1 MVAIGIITKPT
12 LEKNIKLIT
21 IFRITEIKEY
31 LNGVLV
37 SFLANKNVENIL
49 IKENAGSPKEK

>member
-1 MVAIGIITKPT
+1 MAIGIIIKPT
-12 LEKNIKLIT
+12 FEKKIKLIA
-21 IFRITEIKEY
+21 IFKNTEIKEY

>member
-1 MVAIGIITKPT
+1 MAIGIIIKPT
-12 LEKNIKLIT
+12 FEKNVKLIA
-21 IFRITEIKEY
+21 IFKITEIKEY

-37 SFLANKNVENIL
+37 SFLANKKVENIL